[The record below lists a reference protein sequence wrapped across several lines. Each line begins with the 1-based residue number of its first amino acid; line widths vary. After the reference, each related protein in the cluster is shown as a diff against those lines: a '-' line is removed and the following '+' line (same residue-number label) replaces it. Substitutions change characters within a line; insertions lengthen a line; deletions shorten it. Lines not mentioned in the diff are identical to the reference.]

1 MRALVLDSNKEVLMP
16 CHPARARKLL
26 RDGKAAV
33 YRRYPFTIIL
43 KYAVNEPQVQE
54 VELKVDPGSKSTGLA
69 LVANFKRGRRVVFAA
84 NLTHRGQTIKKSL
97 EQRRAIRRSRRNRK
111 CRYRQPRFDNRTRPQ
126 GWLAPSLRSRVE
138 TVQVW
143 ARRLIGYAPVTS
155 IEVETVRFDTHLM
168 QNPEVSGVQYQQ
180 GTLFGYEIREYL
192 LEKWGRKCAYCDAT
206 GVRLEIEHI
215 TPKSRGGSNR
225 VSNLTIACNDC
236 NQVKG
241 SQDIREFLADRPD
254 KLRAILAQAKQP
266 LKDAAAVNTIRY
278 AIGDALK
285 TLGLPVRF
293 WSGGRTKKNR
303 IAQGYPKDHWL
314 DAVCVG
320 ETGAEAYVPA
330 DLQPLHIKATG
341 RQFRQMCRVDRYG
354 FPRTRPKGH
363 RFVRGFQTGDL
374 VRAVV
379 PAGKKA
385 GTHVGRIA
393 VRASGSFRIG
403 VTDGINWKYCSLVQR
418 ADGYEYKPGMV
429 A

>member
-1 MRALVLDSNKEVLMP
+1 MRVLVLDSNKQPLMP
-16 CHPARARKLL
+16 CHPVRARKLL
-26 RDGKAAV
+26 RAGKAAV

-43 KYAVNEPQVQE
+43 KYAVDEPQVQE
-54 VELKVDPGSKSTGLA
+54 VELKVDPGSKTTGLA
-69 LVANFKRGRRVVFAA
+69 LVANFKRGRRAVFAA
-84 NLTHRGQTIKKSL
+84 NLTHRGQVIKKSL

-126 GWLAPSLRSRVE
+126 GWLAPSLRSRVGN
-138 TVQVW
+138 VQVW
-143 ARRLIGYAPVTS
+143 ARRLIGYAPATS
-155 IEVETVRFDTHLM
+155 IEVETVRFDT
-168 QNPEVSGVQYQQ
+168 QKIDNPEISGVEYQQ
-180 GTLFGYEIREYL
+180 GELLGYEIREYL
-192 LEKWGRKCAYCDAT
+192 LEKWGRKCAYCDET

-215 TPKSRGGSNR
+215 TPRSRGGSDR

-236 NQVKG
+236 NQAK
-241 SQDIREFLADRPD
+241 SNRDIREFLASRPD
-254 KLRAILAQAKQP
+254 KLQAILAQAKKP

-285 TLGLPVRF
+285 TAGLPVRF

-303 IAQGYPKDHWL
+303 ISQGYEKDHWL

-320 ETGAEAYVPA
+320 ETGAEVYVPA

-341 RQFRQMCRVDRYG
+341 RQSRQMCRVDRYG
-354 FPRTRPKGH
+354 FPRTNPKSH
-363 RFVRGFQTGDL
+363 RFAKGFQTGDL
-374 VRAVV
+374 IRAVV

-403 VTDGINWKYCSLVQR
+403 VADGINWKYCSLVQR
-418 ADGYEYKPGMV
+418 ADGYEYKPGIV